1 MVSSLSPISA
11 SKAYQTAKQLHVADV
26 PRMETRLPV
35 DRPSFS
41 QLLENTAKETVQTI
55 RQGEA
60 AAVAGLQGNMP
71 VQKVVEATLAM
82 ESALKVT
89 VALRDRVVD
98 AYQEVLRMSV

>member
-1 MVSSLSPISA
+1 MDGTLSPISA
-11 SKAYQTAKQLHVADV
+11 SKAYQTAKKLQVADV
-26 PRMETRLPV
+26 PRVETRLPA
-35 DRPSFS
+35 DRPTFT

-60 AAVAGLQGNMP
+60 AAIAGVQGNMP

-89 VALRDRVVD
+89 VALRDRVVE

>member
-1 MVSSLSPISA
+1 MDSSLSPISA
-11 SKAYQTAKQLHVADV
+11 SKAYQTAKKLQVADV
-26 PRMETRLPV
+26 PRVEIRLPV